1 MKKETMAIPI
11 IKTIVTIIKTI
22 ITTLQ
27 MTYITL
33 IYNLN
38 NNADNENENL

>member
-27 MTYITL
+27 MTYIAL